1 MNYADII
8 LNDFTAGDGVSLS
21 VFFQGCDRHCKGCH
35 NVATWDFE
43 KGKPFTPE
51 VIDKVVNNIDANGI
65 QRNLAVMGG
74 EPLHP
79 ANRWKVLALIN
90 NLHHANKF
98 PPIYIWTGY
107 TIEEL
112 VAEKDTMLESI
123 LCRTDYLI
131 DGPYVEEER
140 DITLKW
146 RGSRNQR
153 IFDKNQILCY
163 YNKKVRGENE

>member
-21 VFFQGCDRHCKGCH
+21 IFFQGCDRHCKGCH

-51 VIDKVVNNIDANGI
+51 VIDKVINNIDANGI
-65 QRNLAVMGG
+65 QRNLAIMGG

-112 VAEKDTMLESI
+112 IAEKDIMLKSI

-131 DGPYVEEER
+131 DGPYIEEER
-140 DITLKW
+140 DLTLKW

-153 IFDKNQILCY
+153 IITKEEIEKYYLDKLT
-163 YNKKVRGENE
+163 KK